1 MKKFWNRCKGQ
12 SLLLLVLSMMF
23 VITGCGAEATID
35 AYTPAQEFEAM
46 IGFVEEA
53 EAVVNGA
60 NELAEQQGQGLG
72 VEPGGAWT
80 SEPETDKPETTKPET
95 TKPEASVPATEA
107 SQAEQQESTQEAPKE
122 SLPAQQETTKPQQET
137 SSEYANADIDPD
149 GSYTTA
155 EDVSLYLYTY
165 GELPDNFM
173 TKKEAKKLGWT
184 GGSLEKYAPG
194 MCIGGD
200 YFGNYEGT
208 LPDGDYHE
216 CDIDTLGAKSRGA
229 KRIVYSEDG
238 RIYYTEDHYETFTLL
253 YGEE

>member
-12 SLLLLVLSMMF
+12 FLLLLVLSMIF
-23 VITGCGAEATID
+23 VMTGCGDVEATID
-35 AYTPAQEFEAM
+35 AYAPAEELEAM

-53 EAVVNGA
+53 EAVVDGA

-80 SEPETDKPETTKPET
+80 SEPETTRPETTKPET

-107 SQAEQQESTQEAPKE
+107 GQAEQQEST
-122 SLPAQQETTKPQQET
+122 QET